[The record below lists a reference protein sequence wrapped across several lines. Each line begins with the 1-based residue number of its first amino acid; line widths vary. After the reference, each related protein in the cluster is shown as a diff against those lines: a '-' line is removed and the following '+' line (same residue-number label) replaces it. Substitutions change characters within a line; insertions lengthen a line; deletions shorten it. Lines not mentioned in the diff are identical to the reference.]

1 MRIAQN
7 ELENEPYILGKLR
20 MSIFWSISRIVNIIF
35 LEEVMAVLTLKGFQ
49 DAEQFVTALKAIN
62 PIKLA
67 AKNKPADISSNIR

>member
-1 MRIAQN
+1 
-7 ELENEPYILGKLR
+7 
-20 MSIFWSISRIVNIIF
+20 MSIFWSISRIVNIFF

-67 AKNKPADISSNIR
+67 AKTDAAKNKSAETYSNIKGNGNKDEN